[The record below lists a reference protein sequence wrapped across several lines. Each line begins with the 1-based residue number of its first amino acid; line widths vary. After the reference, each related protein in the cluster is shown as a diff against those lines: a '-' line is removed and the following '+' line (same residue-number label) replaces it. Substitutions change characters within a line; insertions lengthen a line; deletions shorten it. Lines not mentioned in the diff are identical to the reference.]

1 MNAIQGL
8 GNTISIH
15 AFVQYKLLDNETG
28 LFKKGTLLKKYGNC
42 WKPFSWVLRL
52 SVTPVKFVKW
62 RDQIPIL
69 PSSKKVKDNKIC
81 TWSSKQTSWNR
92 TKAGF

>member
-42 WKPFSWVLRL
+42 
-52 SVTPVKFVKW
+52 
-62 RDQIPIL
+62 
-69 PSSKKVKDNKIC
+69 
-81 TWSSKQTSWNR
+81 
-92 TKAGF
+92 